1 MSSLPEGWQGGG
13 SFVYCELAQRNAA
26 LVSRI
31 QQAQDSAQLAAL
43 WDQMRQSGLI
53 SCLADPDLVSLDD
66 PDWRAMSLEEQQRTL
81 LALLDKNQLYV
92 SRWDLED
99 GEAGLTAAD
108 RAFTRSVYG
117 EG

>member
-1 MSSLPEGWQGGG
+1 MAIVKMKRLRLIALRAEQK
-13 SFVYCELAQRNAA
+13 ELLGRLLHVGCVEVTETDQR
-26 LVSRI
+26 
-31 QQAQDSAQLAAL
+31 
-43 WDQMRQSGLI
+43 
-53 SCLADPDLVSLDD
+53 LADPDWAALT
-66 PDWRAMSLEEQQRTL
+66 LEEQKRAL